1 MELVQGGG
9 TYHYTEM
16 KRGKQV
22 MEVTDSFIISALF
35 SFVCN
40 IQSTSYFLGNVQYV
54 LSI

>member
-22 MEVTDSFIISALF
+22 VEVTDSFHYLC
-35 SFVCN
+35 V
-40 IQSTSYFLGNVQYV
+40 IQLG
-54 LSI
+54 L